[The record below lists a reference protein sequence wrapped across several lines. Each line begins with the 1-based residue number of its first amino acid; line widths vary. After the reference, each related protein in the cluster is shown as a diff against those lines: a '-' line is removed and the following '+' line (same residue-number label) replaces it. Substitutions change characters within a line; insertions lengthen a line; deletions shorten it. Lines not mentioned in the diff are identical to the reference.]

1 MVVVLVEFTNAQT
14 SIAQAAWMVVVE
26 VTRAFMYL
34 IIAEGTCRFLANKP
48 QKSGSEP
55 NFDVKLLSAEGEIVL
70 NWNLTHYCPEMAF
83 AISCNSLILLTNL
96 VF

>member
-1 MVVVLVEFTNAQT
+1 MVVVLVEFTNALT

-26 VTRAFMYL
+26 VTAAFIST

-55 NFDVKLLSAEGEIVL
+55 NFDVNWLSVE
-70 NWNLTHYCPEMAF
+70 W
-83 AISCNSLILLTNL
+83 
-96 VF
+96 